1 MGFPSE
7 NTEAIYRNPFPEVL
21 RFFEFYHS
29 DNYYIYNLCA
39 EPERI
44 YDPEKFQGRVKH
56 FPFYDHNAPPV
67 NLIVECCHDILEWVN
82 SDEDHVAGVHCKAGK
97 GRTGLISCCFLML
110 NGTCKDSDDALTYYG
125 NQRTKDGK
133 GVTIASQIRYIRYYE
148 KVLKELDGT
157 IPPAIT
163 LVLTRV
169 KIRAYPK
176 KEIKFNGDPII
187 LIEMNDEVVHTSQP
201 GKVSKLKNGGYRAT
215 IKVGGKVNGDVKIVL
230 MVKKRK

>member
-1 MGFPSE
+1 
-7 NTEAIYRNPFPEVL
+7 
-21 RFFEFYHS
+21 
-29 DNYYIYNLCA
+29 
-39 EPERI
+39 
-44 YDPEKFQGRVKH
+44 
-56 FPFYDHNAPPV
+56 
-67 NLIVECCHDILEWVN
+67 
-82 SDEDHVAGVHCKAGK
+82 
-97 GRTGLISCCFLML
+97 ML

-230 MVKKRK
+230 MVKKGSKKHKLCHFWFNTGFIEDMNLKLPKKRNRCC